1 MALVHNVCTHC
12 RGRCLA
18 VCSCYAE
25 SLMGACKCSEHL
37 GAFFYSEASVA
48 EEGEFLMFG
57 RDCRCIYDKA
67 RLWVAASVW
76 YFVNVFFVVYE
87 HALALQLVCKCG
99 RCLVIACYYKSFAY
113 EITCNGT
120 HANAACSYEIYGFY
134 IFDFHLSCF
143 IFQQVSELRR
153 LLRRLSLACQ
163 VSLCFRRAVPVAR
176 CQLLCLQPVATTT
189 QVRQHL

>member
-1 MALVHNVCTHC
+1 
-12 RGRCLA
+12 
-18 VCSCYAE
+18 
-25 SLMGACKCSEHL
+25 MGACECSEHL

-134 IFDFHLSCF
+134 IFDFHFVVLFSGKTQNF
-143 IFQQVSELRR
+143 VGYNVGRVRLAQFLYVFGEL
-153 LLRRLSLACQ
+153 
-163 VSLCFRRAVPVAR
+163 
-176 CQLLCLQPVATTT
+176 CQLLVVGHSADRKL
-189 QVRQHL
+189 